1 MEKELNLAKILAN
14 NLIIYRKAAGLTQ
27 LQIAEKF
34 NYSDKAVS
42 KWERGESTPDVF
54 ILKSLADFYGI
65 DVSDFFVEK
74 KKIPQRTSGWK
85 KHLIITLL
93 SFVLVWF
100 IAAIVFVLCSL
111 FSVPG
116 PLWLIW
122 IFATVPASIV
132 LIVFSA
138 IWGTRLTSM
147 LSVSLLTWSLAVS
160 VFIPLQILAPVNN
173 AYLIFIVAGIFQI
186 MVSLWYFLK
195 VPEFLKRTFKVKSKE
210 PADKEKEQSKK

>member
-1 MEKELNLAKILAN
+1 MTKEVDLTKILAN
-14 NLIIYRKAAGLTQ
+14 NLIFYRKAAGMTQ

-42 KWERGESTPDVF
+42 KWERAESTPDIF

-65 DVSDFFVEK
+65 QLSDFFVEK
-74 KKIPQRTSGWK
+74 KTAYLASSWK

-100 IAAIVFVLCSL
+100 VAAIVFVLGEMSH
-111 FSVPG
+111 FSERM
-116 PLWLIW
+116 WLVW

-138 IWGTRLTSM
+138 IWGNRIHSI
-147 LSVSLLTWSLAVS
+147 LSISLLTWSVATS
-160 VFIPLQILAPVNN
+160 VFVPLQIFQTVDN
-173 AYLIFIVAGIFQI
+173 AYLVFIVAGIFQV
-186 MVSLWYFLK
+186 MVGLWYFLK
-195 VPEFLKRTFKVKSKE
+195 VPEYIKKRFKIKSKE
-210 PADKEKEQSKK
+210 VKDEEKEDSKK